1 MPHDPTLIV
10 KHGDDIECH
19 LAERILNTIPSYAT
33 FWATYIGNDGRMNSL
48 PMPQANPTAYANRE
62 TLWQSL
68 YTLLESLA
76 LCWQLEIDLAQRER
90 IRDFADYAWNLNA
103 WTAFYA
109 HLGRIHDMAEKATAQ
124 LNERRL
130 FAPFDPFYEKRHIA
144 LHGIKVPMRWVE
156 NVLSA
161 PPLGE
166 AHRQWHTR
174 MSWTELTKADFDLLS
189 ATIASTL
196 RELEPIID
204 FFFSQLAQLAPSRLG
219 LVPVQWS
226 EQPAQRPDELVLE
239 IPFAG
244 TQSYDPYLTS
254 GTMPS
259 HPEPGGPD

>member
-1 MPHDPTLIV
+1 MPHDPALIC
-10 KHGDDIECH
+10 KYGDDIERH

-33 FWATYIGNDGRMNSL
+33 FWATYIGNDGSMKSL
-48 PMPQANPTAYANRE
+48 PMPQATSTGYSNRE
-62 TLWQSL
+62 TVWQYL
-68 YTLLESLA
+68 YTLFESLA
-76 LCWQLEIDLAQRER
+76 LCWQLENDFAQRER
-90 IRDFADYAWNLNA
+90 ITNFADYAWNLNA

-124 LNERRL
+124 LNETRL

-156 NVLSA
+156 SVLCA

-174 MSWTELTKADFDLLS
+174 MSWAELTKADFDLLS

-204 FFFSQLAQLAPSRLG
+204 FFFSQVAQLATSRLG
-219 LVPVQWS
+219 LEPVQW
-226 EQPAQRPDELVLE
+226 
-239 IPFAG
+239 
-244 TQSYDPYLTS
+244 
-254 GTMPS
+254 
-259 HPEPGGPD
+259 PEAACPTAS